1 MIKLALKVVRLM
13 FTHSTSDR
21 IRAETTSSVAVR
33 RATNPAL
40 SPRLPKRQSAQDVA
54 SGVTKAIA

>member
-21 IRAETTSSVAVR
+21 IRAETTL
-33 RATNPAL
+33 L
-40 SPRLPKRQSAQDVA
+40 SPFAAQLTPRFRLGSPSVNLLKM
-54 SGVTKAIA
+54 